1 MAYIEIKNICKSYP
15 VQGSTTEKLEVLRNL
30 NLSIEKEEFVCIFGP
45 NGSGKTTLLNL
56 VAGLLPPDKGKI
68 TISGNPPGKVKSS
81 FIFQN
86 FEETLLPWRT
96 CLDNIAFPLEVNEM
110 SRKEARK
117 KIVAYL
123 DKTQAELP
131 LNQFP
136 YQLSGGQKQLLVIYR
151 ALIFQPKL
159 FLLDEPFNA
168 LDYDM
173 RTSMEEKLLSIWGDN
188 RITTLFV
195 SHEVDE
201 AIYLSD
207 RVIVLSCLP
216 AEIIADIKVD
226 LKRPRTLE
234 VLKTEEYSELR
245 NSILSAFREGYRR

>member
-1 MAYIEIKNICKSYP
+1 MAYIEIKNVCKSYLI
-15 VQGSTTEKLEVLRNL
+15 QGNTAERLEVLKNL
-30 NLSIEKEEFVCIFGP
+30 NLSIEKEEFVSIFGP
-45 NGSGKTTLLNL
+45 NGCGKTTLLNL
-56 VAGLLPPDKGKI
+56 IAGLLPPDKGEI
-68 TISGNPPGKVKSS
+68 TIGGAPPGKIKTS

-96 CLDNIAFPLEVNEM
+96 CLDNIAFPLEVNGM

-117 KIVAYL
+117 KAMAYL
-123 DKTQAELP
+123 DKIGAELP

-136 YQLSGGQKQLLVIYR
+136 YQLSGGQKQLLAIYR
-151 ALIFQPKL
+151 ALIFQPEL

-173 RTSMEEKLLSIWGDN
+173 RTLMEGKLLSIWETN

-195 SHEVDE
+195 SHEIDE

-207 RVIVLSCLP
+207 RVIVLSSRP
-216 AEIIADIKVD
+216 AQVVADIRIG
-226 LKRPRTLE
+226 LGRPRTLE
-234 VLKTEEYSELR
+234 MLRTKEFSEIR
-245 NSILSAFREGYRR
+245 NRVLSAFREGYKK